1 MTRTKSR
8 SELLL
13 QVARTN
19 MRGKGALWVVPCVLR
34 VAVFV
39 PKTRAFLE
47 LERSSSEMSKSIW
60 PDYFSALKAYI
71 RKTCSNSFKQK
82 TGINWW
88 NVSRKKCSLFMSPIW
103 AAHWHNHST
112 ACWHRESRCMFC
124 WKSTIVPVLLA
135 PGAMMIRK
143 PSEWGHGAIGWNMIS
158 APFAT
163 RQVFELKKMYAF
175 FFPLFLQFWLAVGWC
190 QLETRNPWR
199 SIHQGRHVP
208 VEPPLHPSGMFH
220 RGRGLEWCR
229 RRRYVGMSENGIPVP
244 VRKNHDE

>member
-13 QVARTN
+13 QAARTS

-34 VAVFV
+34 VTVFV
-39 PKTRAFLE
+39 PKIRNFME
-47 LERSSSEMSKSIW
+47 LEHSKMSNLKSIW
-60 PDYFSALKAYI
+60 PAYFSALKAYI
-71 RKTCSNSFKQK
+71 RKTCSNLFKQK
-82 TGINWW
+82 NGINWW

-124 WKSTIVPVLLA
+124 RKSTIVPVLLA

-143 PSEWGHGAIGWNMIS
+143 PSGWGHGGIGWNMIS

-163 RQVFELKKMYAF
+163 RQVFEL
-175 FFPLFLQFWLAVGWC
+175 
-190 QLETRNPWR
+190 N
-199 SIHQGRHVP
+199 
-208 VEPPLHPSGMFH
+208 
-220 RGRGLEWCR
+220 
-229 RRRYVGMSENGIPVP
+229 
-244 VRKNHDE
+244 KNVTHFSSHCSCSFD